1 MSSAT
6 ATTASNRV
14 APVCQYGGQLPV
26 YLAGFRIAIN
36 GYIVLNIYYDSA
48 APQVMIIESTQLGT
62 RQVLSHYESPL
73 DTIRRL
79 YQYTPQQLP
88 QLNTAFVTPY
98 ENQTW
103 YELLDTY
110 GPMFIGIENPIFQQ
124 AHATAEATL
133 QAAVVT
139 AATLQAQAPQA
150 PQTPPPRTLTVPLPG
165 APVRVQMETNR
176 PLHLRSVRRNLSEEW
191 NALIP
196 RKRTFTF
203 MFEEEEENLEE
214 ERADQDEEEEEE
226 EDPQEPV
233 DYLELRSG
241 TRIAKY

>member
-6 ATTASNRV
+6 ATAFATTSNNV
-14 APVCQYGGQLPV
+14 APVCQNGGQPSP
-26 YLAGFRIAIN
+26 YLIGFRIAIN
-36 GYIVLNIYYDSA
+36 GYIVLNIYYNSGT
-48 APQVMIIESTQLGT
+48 PYLMIIESTQLGT
-62 RQVLSHYESPL
+62 RQVLSQYESPL

-79 YQYTPQQLP
+79 YQYTPQELP

-110 GPMFIGIENPIFQQ
+110 GPMFFGIENPIFQQ
-124 AHATAEATL
+124 VRTTL
-133 QAAVVT
+133 QAAVTTV
-139 AATLQAQAPQA
+139 A

-165 APVRVQMETNR
+165 APIRVQLETNR
-176 PLHLRSVRRNLSEEW
+176 PLHLRSVRRNLIEDL

-203 MFEEEEENLEE
+203 MFEEEEENVEE
-214 ERADQDEEEEEE
+214 EREDQEEDQDEE